1 MKKILIFGGYGFI
14 GHKLYEGLKNIFVV
28 KRYSSLKSNIY
39 SIKYNHSNFY
49 KIINSFRPDIIFFLS
64 GTSHPDY
71 RNKNH
76 KKDLIKTNLVLQDML
91 TALKNNDFKGK
102 FFYFSTIGVYGS
114 SNKKKVNEKNKLNPE
129 SFYTLSKQ
137 LAEKQCIFFS
147 NTFDLNINILRICSI
162 FGPGLERQIIY
173 KIIHLI
179 LSKSQSLSFLGNKN
193 DKREFLFVDDLIF
206 LIKKIIKSDIKNEIM
221 NVGSNKHYKI
231 SELVNKL
238 QKILKT
244 NKQIYF
250 KNKLKSPKFA
260 ILNNSKLN
268 KLIKLKKNFDISI
281 GLKKTAQY
289 YKNKL
294 ND

>member
-14 GHKLYEGLKNIFVV
+14 GHKLYEGLKNTFVV

-76 KKDLIKTNLVLQDML
+76 KKDLMKTNLVLQDML
-91 TALKNNDFKGK
+91 NALKDNDFKGK

-114 SNKKKVNEKNKLNPE
+114 SNKKKVNEKDKLNPE

-179 LSKSQSLSFLGNKN
+179 LSKSQSLIFLGNKN

-206 LIKKIIKSDIKNEIM
+206 LIKKIIKSDIKNEII

-231 SELVNKL
+231 SELVKKL

-244 NKQIYF
+244 NKRIQF
-250 KNKLKSPKFA
+250 KDKLKPPKFA
-260 ILNNSKLN
+260 ILDNSKLN
-268 KLIKLKKNFDISI
+268 KFIKLKRNFDISV

-289 YKNKL
+289 YKKKF

>member
-76 KKDLIKTNLVLQDML
+76 RKDLIKTNLVLQDML
-91 TALKNNDFKGK
+91 NALKNNDFKGK

-244 NKQIYF
+244 NKQIHF

>member
-244 NKQIYF
+244 NKQIHF

>member
-76 KKDLIKTNLVLQDML
+76 RKDLIKTNLVLQDML

-114 SNKKKVNEKNKLNPE
+114 SNKKKLM
-129 SFYTLSKQ
+129 
-137 LAEKQCIFFS
+137 
-147 NTFDLNINILRICSI
+147 
-162 FGPGLERQIIY
+162 
-173 KIIHLI
+173 
-179 LSKSQSLSFLGNKN
+179 
-193 DKREFLFVDDLIF
+193 
-206 LIKKIIKSDIKNEIM
+206 KKIS
-221 NVGSNKHYKI
+221 
-231 SELVNKL
+231 
-238 QKILKT
+238 
-244 NKQIYF
+244 
-250 KNKLKSPKFA
+250 
-260 ILNNSKLN
+260 
-268 KLIKLKKNFDISI
+268 
-281 GLKKTAQY
+281 
-289 YKNKL
+289 
-294 ND
+294 

>member
-71 RNKNH
+71 INKNH
-76 KKDLIKTNLVLQDML
+76 RKDLIKTNLVLQDML

-179 LSKSQSLSFLGNKN
+179 LSKSQSLIFLGNKN

-244 NKQIYF
+244 NKQIHF

>member
-76 KKDLIKTNLVLQDML
+76 RKDLIKTNLVLQDML

-244 NKQIYF
+244 NKQIHF